1 MQVAGAGLPSA
12 PVRRAWTGVVAGVL
26 LLAACGDDGGAADDE
41 VVAPADWA
49 STVCP
54 AVGEAAGRLREAL
67 AVIDELP
74 DEVAADAPLGDHAL
88 PVREAFL
95 ALPTYVDA
103 YRTVV
108 EDTPAPDTADGAE
121 FRREVLDDLDAAA
134 ETFDGAAVAA
144 EQIDPGTT
152 VEDFFGGAQAF
163 AGFPEALA
171 GSDLDFGEDVPPGVA
186 EALAG
191 NRSCVEVQNQLV
203 TLIG

>member
-1 MQVAGAGLPSA
+1 MVGL
-12 PVRRAWTGVVAGVL
+12 L
-26 LLAACGDDGGAADDE
+26 LLAACGDDGGAGDDE

-54 AVGEAAGRLREAL
+54 AVGEAASDLRRAL

-74 DEVAADAPLGDHAL
+74 DEVEADAPLGDHAR

-95 ALPTYVDA
+95 ALPDYVDA
-103 YRTVV
+103 YRDIVRA
-108 EDTPAPDTADGAE
+108 TPAPDTADGTE
-121 FRREVLDDLDAAA
+121 FRQEVLADLDDAS
-134 ETFDGAAVAA
+134 ETFEGVAVLAD
-144 EQIDPGTT
+144 QITADTT

-163 AGFPEALA
+163 AGIPEALT

-191 NRSCVEVQNQLV
+191 NRSCIEVQNQLV
-203 TLIG
+203 SLIG

>member
-1 MQVAGAGLPSA
+1 
-12 PVRRAWTGVVAGVL
+12 VVVGL
-26 LLAACGDDGGAADDE
+26 LLVAVACSDDGGADDE

-54 AVGEAAGRLREAL
+54 AVGAAAGELRQAL
-67 AVIDELP
+67 VVIDELP
-74 DEVAADAPLGDHAL
+74 DEVEADAPLGDHAET
-88 PVREAFL
+88 VRDAFL

-121 FRREVLDDLDAAA
+121 FRDELLGDLDAAA
-134 ETFDGAAVAA
+134 ETFETAADAA
-144 EQIDPGTT
+144 EQLEASTT

-171 GSDLDFGEDVPPGVA
+171 DSDLDFGDDVPPGVA
-186 EALAG
+186 DALAD
-191 NRSCVEVQNQLV
+191 NRSCIDVQNELL